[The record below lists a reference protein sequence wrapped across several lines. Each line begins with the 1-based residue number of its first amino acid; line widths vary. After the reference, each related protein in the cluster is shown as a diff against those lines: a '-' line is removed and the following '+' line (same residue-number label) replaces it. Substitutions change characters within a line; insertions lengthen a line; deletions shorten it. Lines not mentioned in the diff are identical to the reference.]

1 LATKRYKQRYVAK
14 FKYFNCFF
22 ISLSVNLT
30 QTKLTGMKATEKNQA
45 HQERFQPFNIVV
57 FGGDGDLSI
66 RKILPALF
74 HRDLDGQ
81 LNIPYNVVAITRK
94 TPDITAFHNRLIP
107 FLEVSD
113 HHKYS
118 RAEIDKFLKRVQLI
132 QAEDSTVENY
142 KDLAAFLKQFPDYQ
156 NIYYYSTPSSAFGP
170 ITQTLK
176 ACGLVTESS
185 KVVLEKPLGHSLDSS
200 NAINAEITQ
209 AFEEHQIYR
218 IDHYLGKETVQNL
231 MVLRFANNLFER
243 AWNAENIE
251 SVQITVAES
260 LGVEKRASYYDQSGA
275 LLDMVQNHLLQLLCL
290 VAMDPPVALEADE
303 VRNEKLKV
311 LKALRPLNKKSILKD
326 TVKGQYTRGVSNGVQ
341 VNSYLEDIE
350 KYESKTE
357 TFVAIKTY
365 VDNWRWKGVPFLLRT
380 GKRMI
385 KRYSEIVINFR
396 EVKHNIFPSKE
407 KLNNNKLIIRLQPE
421 ERIELI
427 QMTKIPGPGGYR
439 YKPIALKL
447 DYNDSF
453 KERFPEAYERLIID
467 VIRGNQ
473 TLFMR
478 QDELQAAWTF
488 IESVTNGWKETN
500 MPNVLYEAGTWG
512 PGDDILHDDET
523 WITKT
528 WRE

>member
-1 LATKRYKQRYVAK
+1 
-14 FKYFNCFF
+14 
-22 ISLSVNLT
+22 
-30 QTKLTGMKATEKNQA
+30 
-45 HQERFQPFNIVV
+45 
-57 FGGDGDLSI
+57 
-66 RKILPALF
+66 
-74 HRDLDGQ
+74 
-81 LNIPYNVVAITRK
+81 
-94 TPDITAFHNRLIP
+94 
-107 FLEVSD
+107 
-113 HHKYS
+113 
-118 RAEIDKFLKRVQLI
+118 
-132 QAEDSTVENY
+132 
-142 KDLAAFLKQFPDYQ
+142 
-156 NIYYYSTPSSAFGP
+156 
-170 ITQTLK
+170 
-176 ACGLVTESS
+176 
-185 KVVLEKPLGHSLDSS
+185 
-200 NAINAEITQ
+200 
-209 AFEEHQIYR
+209 
-218 IDHYLGKETVQNL
+218 

-290 VAMDPPVALEADE
+290 VAMEPPVALEADE

-311 LKALRPLNKKSILKD
+311 LKALRPLNKKTVERD
-326 TVKGQYTRGVSNGVQ
+326 TVKGQYTRGKSNGIQ

-350 KYESKTE
+350 KYDSKTE

-447 DYNDSF
+447 DFTDSF
-453 KERFPEAYERLIID
+453 KERFPEAYERLIVD

-478 QDELQAAWTF
+478 QDELQAAWTW
-488 IESVTNGWKETN
+488 IESVTSSWKSSN

-512 PGDDILHDDET
+512 PGDDILEDHES

>member
-1 LATKRYKQRYVAK
+1 MKA
-14 FKYFNCFF
+14 
-22 ISLSVNLT
+22 
-30 QTKLTGMKATEKNQA
+30 QTKNNT

-66 RKILPALF
+66 RKILPAIF

-81 LNIPYNVVAITRK
+81 INIPYNVIAITRK
-94 TPDITAFHNRLIP
+94 DPDTKAFHDRLIP
-107 FLEVSD
+107 FLEGSD

-118 RAEIDKFLKRVQLI
+118 KEEIEKFLQKLVLI
-132 QAEDSTVENY
+132 KVVDAHPEAYAE
-142 KDLAAFLKQFPDYQ
+142 LKHYLQQHPERQ

-176 ACGLVTESS
+176 ACGLVNKSS
-185 KVVLEKPLGHSLDSS
+185 KVVLEKPLGHSLTSS

-290 VAMDPPVALEADE
+290 VAMEPPVALDADE

-311 LKALRPLNKKSILKD
+311 LKALRPLNKKTVEHD
-326 TVKGQYTRGVSNGVQ
+326 TVKGQYTRGISNGVQ

-365 VDNWRWKGVPFLLRT
+365 VDNWRWKGVPFMLRT

-453 KERFPEAYERLIID
+453 KERFPEAYERLIVD

-478 QDELQAAWTF
+478 QDELQAAWTW
-488 IESVTNGWKETN
+488 IESVTSSWKSSG

-512 PGDDILHDDET
+512 PGDDILDENES
-523 WITKT
+523 WVTKT